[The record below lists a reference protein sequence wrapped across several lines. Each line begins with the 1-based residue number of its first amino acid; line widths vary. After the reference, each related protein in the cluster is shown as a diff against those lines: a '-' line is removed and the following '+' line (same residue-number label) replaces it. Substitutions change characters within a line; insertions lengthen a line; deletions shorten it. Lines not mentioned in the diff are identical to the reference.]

1 MTNKWDVN
9 ESLKIGGLS
18 QEERRFINE
27 NKHAGALKK
36 ISIQE
41 REELFNNIPKG
52 SNFTGGTYGKI
63 NTEVAYQRSG
73 QSFHSPGKTM
83 KVASYDVTHQTE
95 EGWGSQ
101 VQDPL
106 ASQ

>member
-63 NTEVAYQRSG
+63 NTEVAY
-73 QSFHSPGKTM
+73 
-83 KVASYDVTHQTE
+83 
-95 EGWGSQ
+95 
-101 VQDPL
+101 
-106 ASQ
+106 